1 MSLLSY
7 AVKRLAE
14 RMILLIVF
22 TMFMWFLV
30 LGFEQI
36 LGINPATFFV
46 SPGEFLH
53 AKNPELAYQIALQ
66 KIERDLGL
74 DYPLYVQ
81 FLVYLKNMFTLNLGT
96 CIAGHF
102 EGEPVGKILADAF
115 PYTALLTLPPLVFQ
129 TILAIYL
136 GSIAGIKKNTK
147 IDTIISNY
155 MIIQY
160 NIPVFAITVIL
171 WIVFAVIY
179 KVYPLTDLPYLSH
192 LNNILLDL
200 KIFSIP
206 WLIQTLVYGFPNRG
220 ILMRNS
226 MAENLDSDFIR
237 YERLAGLR
245 EKILRAD
252 ARRVS
257 LIPVIVRTAI
267 DLAFVLSGDVFL
279 EIFFGIPG
287 WGYILYEAA
296 LTNEVVLI
304 LGSTFLLTLYAIV
317 ILYFVDIFEIIID
330 PRARKSVK

>member
-7 AVKRLAE
+7 ALKRLAE
-14 RMILLIVF
+14 RIILLVVF
-22 TMFMWFLV
+22 TIFMWFLV

-36 LGINPATFFV
+36 IGINPATVFV

-53 AKNPELAYQIALQ
+53 AKNPLLAYHIALHEVE
-66 KIERDLGL
+66 KDLGL
-74 DYPLYVQ
+74 NYPLYSQ
-81 FLVYLKNMFTLNLGT
+81 FVIYLEHMFTLNLGT

-102 EGEPVGKILADAF
+102 AGESISKILIDGF
-115 PYTALLTLPPLVFQ
+115 PYTALLTIPPLVFQ

-136 GSIAGIKKNTK
+136 GSIAAIKKNTK
-147 IDTIISNY
+147 TDTFISNY

-160 NIPVFAITVIL
+160 NIPVFAITIIFWVI
-171 WIVFAVIY
+171 FAVIY
-179 KVYPLTDLPYLSH
+179 KVYPLSDLPYLSH

-206 WLIQTLVYGFPNRG
+206 WIIQTLVYGFPTRG

-226 MAENLDSDFIR
+226 MAENLESDFIR

-245 EKILRAD
+245 EKILRTD

-257 LIPVIVRTAI
+257 IIPVVVRTAI
-267 DLAFVLSGDVFL
+267 DVAFVLSGDLFI
-279 EIFFGIPG
+279 EEYFGIPG
-287 WGYILYEAA
+287 WGYILYQSAISDEI
-296 LTNEVVLI
+296 VLI
-304 LGSTFLLTLYAIV
+304 LGSTFLLTLYALIL
-317 ILYFVDIFEIIID
+317 LYFVDIFEAIID